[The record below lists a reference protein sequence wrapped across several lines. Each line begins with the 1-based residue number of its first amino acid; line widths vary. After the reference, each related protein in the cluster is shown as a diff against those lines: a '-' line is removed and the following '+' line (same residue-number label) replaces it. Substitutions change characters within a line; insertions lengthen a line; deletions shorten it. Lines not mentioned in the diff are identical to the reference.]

1 MIFENADQLA
11 EKCAE
16 WQRILRLQDWDVI
29 TKIVRSDDM
38 HSDGQGECT
47 WVIERK
53 EAIIKLLDPVDYSPR
68 SPFEQDH
75 ERTLVHEL
83 LHLHFAPFTAKDGT
97 LEDIAQEQAIQC
109 FAKAFVELKRRCT
122 NE

>member
-1 MIFENADQLA
+1 MILSQDELT
-11 EKCAE
+11 EKCRL
-16 WQRILRLQDWDVI
+16 WQRRLRLQDWDIV
-29 TKIVRSDDM
+29 TKIVRADDM
-38 HSDGQGECT
+38 HSDGQGECM

-97 LEDIAQEQAIQC
+97 PEDVAQEQAIQC
-109 FAKAFVELKRRCT
+109 LAKALVALARGEASG
-122 NE
+122 